1 MYNCRRLGIIEL
13 SNKTVYGGNNMRL
26 TKKQKQATDMAM
38 KALNS
43 PTAKKYYFY
52 AGLTYSVKLEN
63 DEDAKFYA
71 EAFGS
76 TLVTE

>member
-1 MYNCRRLGIIEL
+1 MSKR
-13 SNKTVYGGNNMRL
+13 KM
-26 TKKQKQATDMAM
+26 QKQAQDIAM

-71 EAFGS
+71 EAYGS
-76 TLVTE
+76 KLVTK

>member
-1 MYNCRRLGIIEL
+1 
-13 SNKTVYGGNNMRL
+13 MRL

-43 PTAKKYYFY
+43 LTSKEYEFY
-52 AGLTYSVKLEN
+52 AGITYIIKLEN

-76 TLVTE
+76 TLVSK

>member
-1 MYNCRRLGIIEL
+1 MSKR
-13 SNKTVYGGNNMRL
+13 KM
-26 TKKQKQATDMAM
+26 QKQAQNMAM

-71 EAFGS
+71 EAYGS
-76 TLVTE
+76 KLVIK

>member
-1 MYNCRRLGIIEL
+1 
-13 SNKTVYGGNNMRL
+13 MRL

-43 PTAKKYYFY
+43 LTSKEYKFY
-52 AGLTYSVKLEN
+52 AGVTYIVKLEN

-76 TLVTE
+76 TLVSK